1 MHLYDGE
8 IFLAFYAMS
17 LGGRIGAALD
27 GKNWYFVTLIYSGGF
42 GSSSS
47 SQILCVFLFVTTL

>member
-1 MHLYDGE
+1 MNLYDGE

-17 LGGRIGAALD
+17 LGGESVLHWT

-42 GSSSS
+42 GSSCSP
-47 SQILCVFLFVTTL
+47 QKFCGFLFVTTL